1 MNKIRI
7 VFLLLSLLFFQEVS
21 AQVPSIDTLMKHVKV
36 MASDEFGGRFSGTP
50 NFERAADYCVALFE
64 MYGLNKLK
72 HSSIDAYNQ
81 SFQIESNVIDE
92 CNLSIITQ
100 YGKKYSLNLGM
111 DFSCR
116 GFTGSGTGLTD
127 VVFCGYG
134 QNKDDYND
142 YRGVD
147 VAGKTVILFK
157 SNPPFA
163 APDSGWGV
171 FSIRRQVQIAK
182 EKGAKAVI
190 FVERPNPSKV
200 QKPIGSVA
208 HGLGI
213 HQADMPQF
221 ELDLAWVDTLLDGT
235 RYPLERLDR
244 LTENLKMPFSLSA
257 KSKVEFSVNANYNSN
272 AQTRNVLGY
281 IEGCDPLLKN
291 EFIIVSAHLDHVG
304 KQADV
309 VYPGAND
316 NASGVAAVLELA
328 RLFSNTESKPKRS
341 LLFVLFSGEENG
353 LYGSNFMVKNLPL
366 PKEKI
371 VAMYNMDCIAFG
383 DSIQIGN
390 GLSYPELWNKM
401 KEIDAKQSRRMVE
414 QTWSGGGADLT
425 PFHKAGIP
433 GLYVVSRYSYTHL
446 HLPSDKPETLN
457 KKLFFDVVNLV
468 YQTLLEY

>member
-1 MNKIRI
+1 MKKYWVCI
-7 VFLLLSLLFFQEVS
+7 VLFWSVSWGINAQNPSLDS
-21 AQVPSIDTLMKHVKV
+21 LMKHVEIL
-36 MASDEFGGRFSGTP
+36 ASDNFSGRLSGTSSY
-50 NFERAADYCVALFE
+50 EKAADYCYTYFE
-64 MYGLNKLK
+64 IYGLKRIQHTSLTGF
-72 HSSIDAYNQ
+72 NQ
-81 SFQIESNVIDE
+81 NFDIESNEIQE

-100 YGKKYSLNLGM
+100 DGKKYNLKLGK
-111 DFSCR
+111 DYSCR
-116 GFTGSGTGLTD
+116 GFTGSSIGLTD

-147 VAGKTVILFK
+147 VAGKAVILFK

-163 APDSGWGV
+163 APDSGWGS

-190 FVERPNPSKV
+190 FASRPNPTKP
-200 QKPIGSVA
+200 QMPIGSTA
-208 HGLGI
+208 HGVGS

-221 ELDLAWVDTLLDGT
+221 ELDAVWVDTLLEGT

-244 LTENLKMPFSLSA
+244 LTVNLKMPFSLSA
-257 KSKVEFSVNANYNSN
+257 KSKVEFSVQASYNP
-272 AQTRNVLGY
+272 AAKTRNLIAH
-281 IEGCDPLLKN
+281 IEGSDPHLKK
-291 EFIIVSAHLDHVG
+291 EFIFVSAHLDHVG
-304 KQADV
+304 KQAHV

-328 RLFSNTESKPKRS
+328 RLISISKKKPSRS
-341 LLFVLFSGEENG
+341 IVFVLFSGEEKG
-353 LYGSNFMVKNLPL
+353 LDGSRFMANNLPL

-371 VAMYNMDCIAFG
+371 IAMYNMDCIAFG

-390 GLSYPELWNKM
+390 GLSNPELWNKM
-401 KEIDAKQSRRMVE
+401 KEIDSKHSRRMVE

-425 PFHKAGIP
+425 PFHQIGIP

-457 KKLFFDVVNLV
+457 KKTFFDVVNLV
-468 YQTLLEY
+468 YQNLITY